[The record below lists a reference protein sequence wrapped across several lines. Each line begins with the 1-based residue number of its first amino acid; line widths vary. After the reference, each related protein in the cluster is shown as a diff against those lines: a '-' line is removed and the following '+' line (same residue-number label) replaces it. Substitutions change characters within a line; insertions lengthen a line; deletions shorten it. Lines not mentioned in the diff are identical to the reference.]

1 MSVKLVVFKTGEQ
14 IICDIKEG
22 FDVITDPQTGEE
34 QQKMITY
41 ILEKP
46 CSITVNGRYSISNE
60 DGDKKDH
67 MSISLTPWPRFSQDT
82 IVPVIPTF
90 VVAVTEPT
98 TGLKEM
104 YARQILNEDDKCD
117 SSNEQQDSDQSS

>member
-34 QQKMITY
+34 HQKMITY
-41 ILEKP
+41 LLEKP
-46 CSITVNGRYSISNE
+46 CSISVNGRYSISNE

-67 MSISLTPWPRFSQDT
+67 MSISLTPWPRFSEDT
-82 IVPVIPTF
+82 IIPVMPSF
-90 VVAVTEPT
+90 VVAVTNPT

-104 YARQILNEDDKCD
+104 YMRQILNENDKC
-117 SSNEQQDSDQSS
+117 SSLDEQQNLD